1 MMGTRGLIMSDRPVN
16 SGFPPPTEDALAR
29 AKRDPILLARLRKS
43 IEALQRGERPIPAT
57 ELMAE
62 VRRTIAGD

>member
-1 MMGTRGLIMSDRPVN
+1 MSDK
-16 SGFPPPTEDALAR
+16 PTNDRFNPLTEEALAR

-62 VRRTIAGD
+62 VRRTSAGA